1 VKLRLSLALA
11 VAVLA
16 LAGPGSAQN
25 AQRPAPA
32 QQDWSRTVVATPEGG
47 FRIGNPD
54 APVKLVEYAS
64 LTCPHCAEFAVESK
78 ASLIG
83 NHVRSGR
90 VSFEFRNFVLN
101 GIDAA
106 ASLLVRCAA
115 PEQFFGLTDRVFE
128 TQEAWADRIRGLS
141 EADKQRIM
149 GLPAAEA
156 YAQVAEAGGL
166 MELAAQHGV
175 TAERGRQCLGDQAG
189 LQQLERLAQ
198 AAEALGVQGTPTFF
212 LNGRKLDVNSWA
224 EIEPLL
230 AG

>member
-1 VKLRLSLALA
+1 MKLRLSLALA
-11 VAVLA
+11 GAVLA

-25 AQRPAPA
+25 VQSAAAVR
-32 QQDWSRTVVATPEGG
+32 QDWSRTVVATPEGG

-64 LTCPHCAEFAVESK
+64 LTCPHCAEFAIESK
-78 ASLIG
+78 GSLIG

-106 ASLLVRCAA
+106 ASLLVRCASA
-115 PEQFFGLTDRVFE
+115 EQFFGLTERVFE
-128 TQEAWADRIRGLS
+128 TQQSWSDRIRALS

-149 GLPAAEA
+149 GLEPAEA

-166 MELAAQHGV
+166 FELAAQHGV
-175 TAERGRQCLGDQAG
+175 TAERGRQCLGDQTG

-212 LNGRKLDVNSWA
+212 INGRKLGVNSWA
-224 EIEPLL
+224 QIEPLL